1 MDVDALPPLLVEVL
15 PCPLMRCLHVQMFKV
30 INPNSIGHVPQKRKP
45 KLGLGNLVILLEN

>member
-15 PCPLMRCLHVQMFKV
+15 PCPLMRRLHVQMFKV